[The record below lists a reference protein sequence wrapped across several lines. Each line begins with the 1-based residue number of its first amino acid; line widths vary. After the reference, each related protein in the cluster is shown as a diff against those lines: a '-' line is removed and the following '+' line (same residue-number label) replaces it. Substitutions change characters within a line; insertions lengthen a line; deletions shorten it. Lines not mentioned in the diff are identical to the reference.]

1 MVRLLLGVFGS
12 VFHDLNEFLKLLP
25 CPEQHLIGVFL
36 THTSR
41 FVAWILFQSIVLDC
55 VVENCRKL
63 VVDALEIG
71 LRVGLAAFIAVAG
84 QRVLPLAHMGRLDL
98 VQRDFLEEGCHL
110 QVDQPFLAGDGGKLE
125 AVFHISDVQFNEISE
140 VHAETARGLADEVT
154 FPLKGF
160 LFGGET
166 ALLFMDGSCP
176 SSLLLG
182 SETSSDRY
190 RRLLLLTFLPPS
202 PKNQA
207 LIGLFTR
214 YSRFYHIPFPETPSA
229 LRFAH
234 RGQAPPALCI

>member
-1 MVRLLLGVFGS
+1 M
-12 VFHDLNEFLKLLP
+12 
-25 CPEQHLIGVFL
+25 
-36 THTSR
+36 
-41 FVAWILFQSIVLDC
+41 
-55 VVENCRKL
+55 
-63 VVDALEIG
+63 
-71 LRVGLAAFIAVAG
+71 
-84 QRVLPLAHMGRLDL
+84 
-98 VQRDFLEEGCHL
+98 
-110 QVDQPFLAGDGGKLE
+110 
-125 AVFHISDVQFNEISE
+125 FHISDVQFNEISE
-140 VHAETARGLADEVT
+140 VHAETACGLADDVT

-202 PKNQA
+202 LKNQA
-207 LIGLFTR
+207 SIRLFTR
-214 YSRFYHIPFPETPSA
+214 YSRFYHIPFSETPSA